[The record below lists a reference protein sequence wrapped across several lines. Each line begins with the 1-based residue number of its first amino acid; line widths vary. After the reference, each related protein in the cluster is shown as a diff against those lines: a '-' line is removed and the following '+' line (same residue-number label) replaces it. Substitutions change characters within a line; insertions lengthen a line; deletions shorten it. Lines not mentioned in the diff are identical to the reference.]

1 MPRLT
6 PIEDGVSI
14 EVRQQYEQNPYPRW
28 VKTVPPLLPIGFGT
42 FLREQFP
49 LAPIGDLPG
58 EGGLDILIAGS
69 GTGQHPIETAR
80 QFVGARVLAVDLSR
94 ASLAYA
100 QRKSEE
106 LGLPQIAYAQ
116 ADILNLGTLDRRFD
130 LVESFGV
137 LHHLADPWQ
146 GWRVLVSLLRPGGV
160 MNIGLYSE
168 LARQDVVQ
176 ARAFIAAGRYGDSP
190 EEIRRFRQDVFAL
203 EDAHPLRA
211 LALRRDLFS
220 TSNCR
225 DLLFHVQ
232 EHRMT
237 LPQIKSFLAE
247 NDLQFLGFM
256 LDSRLK
262 RVYAQRFPDDPAMTD
277 LDNWHAFETE
287 HPKTFVNLYQLWV
300 QKRA

>member
-1 MPRLT
+1 
-6 PIEDGVSI
+6 
-14 EVRQQYEQNPYPRW
+14 VRA
-28 VKTVPPLLPIGFGT
+28 VPPPPPIGFRS
-42 FLREQFP
+42 FLRESFP
-49 LAPIGDLPG
+49 FAEVEHLPE
-58 EGGLDILIAGS
+58 EGVDILIAGS

-106 LGLPQIAYAQ
+106 LGLAQIAYAQ

-137 LHHLADPWQ
+137 LHHMADPWR

-176 ARAFIAAGRYGDSP
+176 ARAFIAAGQYGDSAA
-190 EEIRRFRQDVFAL
+190 EIRRFRQDVFAL
-203 EDAHPLRA
+203 AETHPLRA

-237 LPQIKSFLAE
+237 VPQIKSFLAE
-247 NDLQFLGFM
+247 TDLQFLGFM

-262 RVYAQRFPDDPAMTD
+262 RLYAQRFPDDPAMID

-287 HPKTFVNLYQLWV
+287 HPKTFVNLYQVWV
-300 QKRA
+300 QKKR